1 MALQG
6 DLGLYLS
13 GQPVIIESCN
23 IKITPPKVKEILAFG
38 EDKFFM
44 AIHMLGKTDK
54 FLIQVREGNSELDRY
69 NNFQL
74 LLVILNEE
82 ANSRR
87 LVDEFF
93 ELVFPDYQIKITES
107 SIDYIFEDRIVGRI
121 NPFNFNLLQTTLIEL
136 FEPYKDKKEEYNPAN
151 DKAAEIAEK
160 LKKGKQKIEQL
171 KGKSKKEETSLFA
184 TYSSVLSIGLS
195 VDINLFMEYTPFQ
208 LYDAFSRYFAKHQSD
223 IYQALSMQ
231 PFADTS
237 KIEAPEEWYR
247 NLYC

>member
-13 GQPVIIESCN
+13 GEPIFLEFCN
-23 IKITPPKVKEILAFG
+23 VKITPPKVKNILAFG
-38 EDKFFM
+38 EDRFFM
-44 AIHMLGKTDK
+44 AVHILGKTEQ
-54 FLIQVREGNSELDRY
+54 FLVQVREGNSELDRY
-69 NNFQL
+69 NDFQL

-87 LVDEFF
+87 LVDDFF

-107 SIDYIFEDRIVGRI
+107 SIDYIFEDRVVGRL

-136 FEPYKDKKEEYNPAN
+136 FEPYKNSKEEYNPA
-151 DKAAEIAEK
+151 DSKAAEIAEK
-160 LKKGKQKIEQL
+160 LKKGKEKINEL
-171 KGKSKKEETSLFA
+171 KGKGKKEETSLFA

-195 VDINLFMEYTPFQ
+195 VGIDVFMNYTPFQ

-237 KIEAPEEWYR
+237 KVEAPEDWYR
-247 NLYC
+247 NLYG